1 MPLGPAVPLAHL
13 LRLRQVHWRGTP
25 GAAVARVDLEELT
38 EAVLEKTDNETAK
51 ELKRMLDKCETISYA
66 PNASQEGL
74 EIDIERTQILLKKI
88 GKMV

>member
-1 MPLGPAVPLAHL
+1 M
-13 LRLRQVHWRGTP
+13 
-25 GAAVARVDLEELT
+25 
-38 EAVLEKTDNETAK
+38 LEKTNNETAK

-88 GKMV
+88 GKMVWEY